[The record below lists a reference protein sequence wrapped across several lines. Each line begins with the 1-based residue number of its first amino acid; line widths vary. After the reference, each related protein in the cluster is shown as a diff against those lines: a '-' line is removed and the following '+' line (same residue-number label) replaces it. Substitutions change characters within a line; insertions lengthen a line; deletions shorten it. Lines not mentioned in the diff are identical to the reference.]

1 MKATTPRRSRT
12 HTFAAVLGATVAL
25 LPLAA
30 CGDDDTAD
38 SGSTTTEAAATEVS
52 VEGFC
57 DQAFATDAAVNAA
70 NSSAGEQ
77 GPDEAAVE
85 AATAE
90 LSALEEAAPSGV
102 EATAS
107 AVVDATESMF
117 TNPGPPSDEFL
128 SSFADLVDWMAD
140 NCGYQ
145 VIDVEA
151 HEYAFEG
158 LPETAEA
165 GRTIVRLTNH
175 GNEVHEIAFAKAKD
189 GVTESAEELIQ
200 LPEEEAGEK
209 VEFLSSGF
217 AMPGGSGGALLD
229 TTDGRYIAVCFI
241 PSGMTP
247 AAMDQMM
254 TSGAEPEGMPHA
266 MQGMVGEFTVG

>member
-1 MKATTPRRSRT
+1 MSARTPRRSRT
-12 HTFAAVLGATVAL
+12 RTVAAVLGATVAL

-30 CGDDDTAD
+30 CGDDEKAD
-38 SGSTTTEAAATEVS
+38 STTTTEATAATAS

-57 DQAFATDAAVNAA
+57 EQAFTTDAAVNAA

-85 AATAE
+85 KAKTE
-90 LSALEEAAPSGV
+90 LTALEEAAPAEA
-102 EATAS
+102 EATAT
-107 AVVDATESMF
+107 AVVDATEAMF

-140 NCGYQ
+140 NCDYQ

-158 LPETAEA
+158 LPETAKP

-200 LPEEEAGEK
+200 LPEEQAGEK

-241 PSGMTP
+241 PTGMTP
-247 AAMDQMM
+247 AAMEQMM

>member
-1 MKATTPRRSRT
+1 MSARTPRRSRT
-12 HTFAAVLGATVAL
+12 RTVAAVLGASVAL

-30 CGDDDTAD
+30 CGDDETAD
-38 SGSTTTEAAATEVS
+38 STTTTEATEAAAS

-57 DQAFATDAAVNAA
+57 EQAFATDAAVNAA
-70 NSSAGEQ
+70 TSGGGED
-77 GPDEAAVE
+77 GPDQAAVE
-85 AATAE
+85 AATKE
-90 LSALEEAAPSGV
+90 LEALEAAAPS
-102 EATAS
+102 EARSTATA
-107 AVVDATESMF
+107 VVAATESMF
-117 TNPGPPSDEFL
+117 TTPGPPSEEFL

-145 VIDVEA
+145 VIDVSA

-158 LPETAEA
+158 LPETAKA
-165 GRTIVRLTNH
+165 GKTIVRLTNH

-200 LPEEEAGEK
+200 LPEEEAGQK

-229 TTDGRYIAVCFI
+229 ASDGRYIAVCFI
-241 PSGMTP
+241 PTGMTP
-247 AAMDQMM
+247 AAMEAAM